1 MKKIRIAVMGY
12 GNLGRGVELALKQT
26 PDMELVG
33 IFSRRE
39 PSTLRPVFAESKVFR
54 SDDILSMKNDIDVLI
69 LCGGSKSDLMTQ
81 SVQYAADFNVVDSF
95 DTHAKIPE
103 HLVAVGNATQKNGT
117 VAIVSVGWDPGL
129 FSLQRLLAESILPF
143 GKTYTFWGKGVSQGH
158 SDAVRRI
165 EGVKMAVQY
174 TVPVEAALDGV
185 RGKNP
190 PEYTTRQKHTRKCFV
205 VALEGADKEKIRE
218 QIVTMPDYFADYDT
232 EVDFIS
238 EAEFLKNH
246 TKMPHGGLVI
256 HNGETGRE
264 YEHSEIYEFSL
275 KLDSNP
281 EFTAGVLVAYARA
294 AYRLAEEGQSGVR
307 TILEIPPYLISPR
320 SLGSL
325 QKELL

>member
-39 PSTLRPVFAESKVFR
+39 PSTLCPIFAESKVFR
-54 SDDILSMKNDIDVLI
+54 SDDILSMKNNIDVLI
-69 LCGGSKSDLMTQ
+69 LCGGSKSDLMIQT
-81 SVQYAADFNVVDSF
+81 VQYAADFNVVDSF
-95 DTHAKIPE
+95 DTHAKISE
-103 HLVAVGNATQKNGT
+103 HLASVGNATQKNGT

-129 FSLQRLLAESILPF
+129 FSLQRLLAESILPC

-174 TVPVEAALDGV
+174 TVPVESVLAGV

-190 PEYTTRQKHTRKCFV
+190 SEYSTRQKHTRKCFV
-205 VALEGADKEKIRE
+205 VALDGADKEKIRE
-218 QIVTMPDYFADYDT
+218 QIVTMPDYFVDYDT

-238 EAEFLKNH
+238 EAEFLKYH

-256 HNGETGRE
+256 HNGKTGRKS
-264 YEHSEIYEFSL
+264 EHSEICEFSL
-275 KLDSNP
+275 QLDSNP

-294 AYRLAEEGQSGVR
+294 AYRLSEAGESGVR
-307 TILEIPPYLISPR
+307 TILEIPPYLISPCP
-320 SLGSL
+320 LVNL